1 MATGRL
7 RLRHRLTTIRTQA
20 TEANRVPRVR
30 RRAWLLFFCH
40 DGTTL
45 DIEQLLSGTLA
56 SAPLSRLYAVSP
68 TSGTERPITRGEL
81 DVLLAVSS
89 IEWADTDE
97 FDSEVVGA
105 LVESDLLVTD
115 EREDFDERLRDS
127 GWNLYAAVYHFLTRW
142 RGKDV
147 RDGEGDVVP
156 TNEEGIREFLQL
168 RGSPPPAFRK
178 ADAPTAV
185 VDLPLLEPDGRL
197 YSALAERRTTRAFD
211 QSQPLSLSELGLVL
225 HQVFGCHGSASAAG
239 KEIVTLKRTSPS
251 AGGMHP
257 IEAFPV
263 LANVADVDPGIYH
276 YDAERHALE
285 LLEPLERTAATSLAT
300 QFVCGQTYF
309 GSAHA
314 VFLLAARFVRS
325 NWKYARHQK
334 AYASVL
340 LDAGHLSQTLYLV
353 ATDRGLGAFVTGV
366 INNAEIDER
375 LGLDGIDEG
384 VVAACG
390 LGVPGGRSPF
400 DPVFE
405 PYSPNRA

>member
-1 MATGRL
+1 MGRL

-68 TSGTERPITRGEL
+68 ASGMERPITRDEL

-89 IEWADTDE
+89 AEWTDTDG

-105 LVESDLLVTD
+105 LVESDLLVKD

-127 GWNLYAAVYHFLTRW
+127 GWNIYAAVYHFLTRW
-142 RGKDV
+142 RDVDV
-147 RDGEGDVVP
+147 RPGEGELLPAND
-156 TNEEGIREFLQL
+156 EGVREFLALYGTQ
-168 RGSPPPAFRK
+168 PPPFR
-178 ADAPTAV
+178 ALDGPAAV
-185 VDLPLLEPDGRL
+185 VDLPPAHTDGGL
-197 YSALAERRTTRAFD
+197 YSALAERRTTRSFHA
-211 QSQPLSLSELGLVL
+211 SQPLALDELGLAL
-225 HQVFGCHGSASAAG
+225 HQVFGCHGFATSPG
-239 KEIVTLKRTSPS
+239 GEIVNLKRTSPS
-251 AGGMHP
+251 AGGLHP
-257 IEAFPV
+257 IEAFP
-263 LANVADVDPGIYH
+263 LLTNVAGVEPGIYH
-276 YDAERHALE
+276 YDAERHALS
-285 LLEPLERTAATSLAT
+285 LLTPLERDAATALAT

-309 GSAHA
+309 GSVHA
-314 VFLLAARFVRS
+314 LFLLVARFVRS
-325 NWKYARHQK
+325 NWKYRRHQK

-353 ATDRGLGAFVTGV
+353 AADRGLGAFVTGV

-384 VVAACG
+384 AVAVCG
-390 LGVPGGRSPF
+390 LGIPGAVSPF
-400 DPVFE
+400 DPVFR
-405 PYSPNRA
+405 PLR